1 MGFSKAIITS
11 GPTREWIDP
20 VRYISNASS
29 GKMGFHI
36 AEEVARWIPE
46 TVYVRGLVQD
56 EYKNPSVTRT
66 IPVET
71 TSEMCEA
78 VLSQIGSDTLL
89 IMAAAPADFRPAQSK
104 ETKIKKEDGSET
116 LILELVKNPD
126 ILKTVSSKISG
137 EKIQGCCLVGF
148 AAETNSLEEYAL
160 GKLKSKNLDFI
171 VGNYVGKN
179 EKGFGEAETSVVLY
193 SSAGKVAEI
202 GPFSKQA
209 IAAKIVDFLRKS
221 ASGRNSGRNSVLGEA
236 ENGILN

>member
-46 TVYVRGLVQD
+46 TVYIRGLVQD
-56 EYKNPSVTRT
+56 EYKNPNTSRR
-66 IPVET
+66 ISVET
-71 TSEMCEA
+71 TSEMCAA
-78 VLSQIGSDTLL
+78 VLSEIGEDTLL
-89 IMAAAPADFRPAQSK
+89 IMAAAPADFRPFRS
-104 ETKIKKEDGSET
+104 EDSKIKKEEGSET
-116 LILELVKNPD
+116 LVLEFVKNPD
-126 ILKTVSSKISG
+126 ILKTVSSKIAG

-148 AAETNSLEEYAL
+148 AAETNSLEEFAL

-179 EKGFGEAETSVVLY
+179 EKGFGEADTSVVLY
-193 SSAGKVAEI
+193 SSSGKVSEF
-202 GPFSKQA
+202 GPLSKQE
-209 IAAKIVDFLRKS
+209 IASKIVDFLKKS
-221 ASGRNSGRNSVLGEA
+221 GGGRNSG
-236 ENGILN
+236 